1 MGYTL
6 EAIIN
11 TNKQMEFLNFIQQL
25 SMQQEVLAEQFL
37 NRFVYNIPKDCVKSL
52 SGVFEKL
59 EKGSK
64 FN

>member
-1 MGYTL
+1 M
-6 EAIIN
+6 A
-11 TNKQMEFLNFIQQL
+11 FIQQL